1 MERGVAG
8 RMRAPLRAPVSP
20 PHPRRRWQPC
30 VPPLRTTPAPQ
41 RTSPPCARQS
51 PLRITRPKKSIAD
64 TLTIAGLFATWYMS
78 NIYFNIYNKQVL
90 TAFGHPATCT
100 LIHLAVGSVLAV
112 ALWVTRV
119 KKVPPFTP
127 RVVDLIFPLAIL
139 HLLGFFT
146 TNASLGAVAVSL
158 THTIKSMEPFFTVV
172 LSWMLMSARP
182 AKRVLF
188 SLVPIVVGVVVA
200 SATDISF
207 TWAGFNAAMLSNLA
221 LQTRNVL
228 SKKAMMRTSYES
240 LEGGGSDVSALDE
253 VNIFALMSMGACL
266 LGLPLVAALDGPS
279 LWALGGTPADWMS
292 ADMWRKIILAGICRC
307 VSYWRAHA
315 ASWAAFVYC
324 RLSGCTAWARAV
336 HGAAAIARGA
346 HAAGSETCWRLF

>member
-1 MERGVAG
+1 MQRGLGARSG
-8 RMRAPLRAPVSP
+8 APPRPAPLVL
-20 PHPRRRWQPC
+20 PHTQRRRPAS

-41 RTSPPCARQS
+41 RTAPPCARQK
-51 PLRITRPKKSIAD
+51 PLRITRPKQSLAD
-64 TLTIAGLFATWYMS
+64 TLTIVGLFATWYMS
-78 NIYFNIYNKQVL
+78 NIYFNIFNKQVL

-100 LIHLAVGSVLAV
+100 LIHLAVGSTLAV
-112 ALWVTRV
+112 TLWVTRI
-119 KKVPPFTP
+119 KAVPRFTP

-139 HLLGFFT
+139 HLLGFYT

-172 LSWMLMSARP
+172 LSWALMSARP
-182 AKRVLF
+182 AKRVLA

-240 LEGGGSDVSALDE
+240 LEGGASDVSALDE

-279 LWALGGTPADWMS
+279 LVRLGGSPAAWMS
-292 ADMWRKIILAGICRC
+292 GDMWRKIVLAGICRC
-307 VSYWRAHA
+307 A
-315 ASWAAFVYC
+315 APA
-324 RLSGCTAWARAV
+324 
-336 HGAAAIARGA
+336 
-346 HAAGSETCWRLF
+346 